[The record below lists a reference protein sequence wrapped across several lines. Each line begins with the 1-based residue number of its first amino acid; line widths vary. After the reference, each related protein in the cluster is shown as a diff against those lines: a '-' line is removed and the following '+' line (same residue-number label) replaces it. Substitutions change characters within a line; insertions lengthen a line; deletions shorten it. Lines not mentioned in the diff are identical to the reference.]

1 MLAEVSNTP
10 WNERHHYLVDLND
23 QQDSQ
28 KAFHVSPFNP
38 LDMQYKWSVMQPSEK
53 LNLTLKCVKDIT
65 HLDTGL
71 NLTRVEL
78 NSKSVL
84 RVLISI
90 PSMAIKTVVG
100 IYWQAIKLFI
110 KRVPFYAHATQGKK

>member
-1 MLAEVSNTP
+1 
-10 WNERHHYLVDLND
+10 
-23 QQDSQ
+23 
-28 KAFHVSPFNP
+28 
-38 LDMQYKWSVMQPSEK
+38 MQYQWSVKQPNQK

-78 NSKSVL
+78 NSKSL
-84 RVLISI
+84 ARVLMSI
-90 PSMAIKTVVG
+90 PSMALRTVIG

-110 KRVPFYAHATQGKK
+110 KRVPFYGHATQGKK